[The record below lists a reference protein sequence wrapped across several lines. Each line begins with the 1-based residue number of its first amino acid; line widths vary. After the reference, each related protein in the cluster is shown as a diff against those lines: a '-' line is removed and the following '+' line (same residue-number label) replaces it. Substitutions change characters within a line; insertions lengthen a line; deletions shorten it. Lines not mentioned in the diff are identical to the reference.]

1 MHPLRGPY
9 SIVLLSALLSV
20 LISCDGGT
28 GPGASS
34 GASGG
39 SSRGPTLVVA
49 QTAMIREILEEIEA
63 LGTAEANESVTIT
76 ARVTDTISKV
86 NFQDSQIVEKDQ
98 VLVELTRQ
106 AGNGT
111 AG

>member
-1 MHPLRGPY
+1 LHPLRGPY
-9 SIVLLSALLSV
+9 SIVLLSA

-49 QTAMIREILEEIEA
+49 QTAMIRKILEEIEA